1 MKKKSETNIKTNMDM
16 VRQIWEQI
24 DLLQYHYN
32 AVQSAMFHIQT
43 MHGPDCQKTF
53 SSDLLDALNRKELDA
68 WRTLFM
74 FALTLPQKERDRVKA
89 AAYEKFLNKHTS
101 VASYMNNFH
110 GASSWACE
118 EEEEFRANVEK
129 LFAPEKENERK

>member
-1 MKKKSETNIKTNMDM
+1 MKKKSETSVKTNMDM

-89 AAYEKFLNKHTS
+89 AAYEKFLNKHIS
-101 VASYMNNFH
+101 VASYMNSFH

-129 LFAPEKENERK
+129 LFAPEKEKEIE